1 MKNEATLNE
10 DKQVVIGDKKELAKP
25 KISLRDHA
33 GSGMEKITAK
43 DMKLPIL
50 KILHSSSPVLEEDN
64 PLYNEKAKIGDIYNP
79 VTNSL
84 YGKSITVVPCFYINT
99 YNEWEDRGKGIGR
112 PTIHLKYDMKKNTT
126 RDEDKKDR
134 TKQGTYVE
142 DTGNHFCYIVDP
154 KTFEPIESVLITMK
168 SSQKKKS
175 AAWNTTTTTKTRVD
189 EMGSYIPPLWSNVYK
204 LSTVKEENTKEGYK
218 WHGWAIQFVKWLDE
232 GKDDAILQVYKSFF
246 ETVSKSDIFGK
257 VDFESGIEETET
269 KPQEKPKPVQVE
281 NQSGDTP
288 F

>member
-1 MKNEATLNE
+1 MNTVMK
-10 DKQVVIGDKKELAKP
+10 KKESLPTKT
-25 KISLRDHA
+25 KISLREHA
-33 GSGMEKITAK
+33 GQGMEKISAK

-50 KILHSSSPVLEEDN
+50 KLLHSSSPVLDDGN
-64 PLYNEKAKIGDIYNP
+64 PMYNERAKIGDIYNE
-79 VTNSL
+79 VTNTL

-99 YNEWEDRGKGIGR
+99 YNEWEDRGKGVGR

-126 RDEDKKDR
+126 RDDEGKDR
-134 TKQGTYVE
+134 TSSGTYVE

-175 AAWNTTTTTKTRVD
+175 TAWNTTTTTKSRVD
-189 EMGSYIPPLWSNVYK
+189 DLGSYVPPLWSSVYK
-204 LSTVKEENTKEGYK
+204 LSTVKEENVQKGHK
-218 WHGWAIQFVKWLDE
+218 WHGWAIEFVKWLDE
-232 GKDDAILQVYKSFF
+232 GKDDAIMQVYKSFF
-246 ETVSKSDIFGK
+246 ETVSNSDIFGK

-269 KPQEKPKPVQVE
+269 KPQAKPKPVQVE

>member
-1 MKNEATLNE
+1 
-10 DKQVVIGDKKELAKP
+10 
-25 KISLRDHA
+25 
-33 GSGMEKITAK
+33 
-43 DMKLPIL
+43 
-50 KILHSSSPVLEEDN
+50 
-64 PLYNEKAKIGDIYNP
+64 
-79 VTNSL
+79 
-84 YGKSITVVPCFYINT
+84 
-99 YNEWEDRGKGIGR
+99 
-112 PTIHLKYDMKKNTT
+112 
-126 RDEDKKDR
+126 
-134 TKQGTYVE
+134 
-142 DTGNHFCYIVDP
+142 
-154 KTFEPIESVLITMK
+154 MK

-246 ETVSKSDIFGK
+246 ETVSNSDIFGK